1 MNRPVATQGE
11 RRGTEVQDGG
21 MPFGG
26 EAARVSRPLWHG
38 HPARAQAWP
47 GWPCHGRIDIVRRTG
62 VAALFSLFLFTLA
75 VGAAAQ
81 GNAANTPP
89 QLRGVG
95 IDQRL
100 NNQVPV
106 GLKFRDE
113 TGGTVTLGSYFG
125 KKPVI
130 LSLVYYTCPMLCP
143 MAENGLLNA
152 LRDVKFNIGEQYE
165 VVTVSID
172 PTETPEMAMGKKA
185 VYVGLYGRPGAKQG
199 WHFLVGDEPSIRALT
214 QAVGFHY
221 NYIPET
227 KQFAH
232 ATGLVVLTP
241 QGRISRYFYGILYPP
256 RDIRLALVEAS
267 NEKIGSP
274 VDAVLLY
281 CCEYDPA
288 TGRYS
293 VVISRILKIA
303 AAITVLSLGT
313 LIFALS
319 RGGRKTDF

>member
-1 MNRPVATQGE
+1 MNKFTA
-11 RRGTEVQDGG
+11 RRKDAKNRKGKLLG
-21 MPFGG
+21 
-26 EAARVSRPLWHG
+26 LLG
-38 HPARAQAWP
+38 HPLRLGALACGVLIFCLA
-47 GWPCHGRIDIVRRTG
+47 GW
-62 VAALFSLFLFTLA
+62 AA
-75 VGAAAQ
+75 GQ
-81 GNAANTPP
+81 DNAAIPPP

-100 NNQVPV
+100 NNQVPLD
-106 GLKFRDE
+106 LKFRDE
-113 TGGTVTLGSYFG
+113 TGQRVTLASYFG

-130 LSLVYYTCPMLCP
+130 LSLVYYSCPMLCT

-152 LRDVKFNIGEQYE
+152 LRDVKFNLGEQYG

-199 WHFLVGDEPSIRALT
+199 WHFLVGDEPSIRALA

-232 ATGLVVLTP
+232 ATGIIVLTP
-241 QGRISRYFYGILYPP
+241 QGKVSRYFYGILYPP

-267 NEKIGSP
+267 IEKIGNP

-288 TGRYS
+288 AGKYS
-293 VVISRILKIA
+293 IVVTRILRIA
-303 AAITVLSLGT
+303 GVITLLSMGT

-319 RGGRKTDF
+319 RGRKSIQDSKFKIQD

>member
-1 MNRPVATQGE
+1 MQVATKCETE
-11 RRGTEVQDGG
+11 RVKTV
-21 MPFGG
+21 
-26 EAARVSRPLWHG
+26 A
-38 HPARAQAWP
+38 
-47 GWPCHGRIDIVRRTG
+47 GRMDFIHRLG
-62 VAALFSLFLFTLA
+62 VAVQLSLFLFSLA
-75 VGAAAQ
+75 AGAAAQ
-81 GNAANTPP
+81 DNSAIMPT

-100 NNQVPV
+100 NNQVPLD
-106 GLKFRDE
+106 LKFRDE
-113 TGGTVTLGSYFG
+113 NGQPVILGSFFG

-130 LSLVYYTCPMLCP
+130 LSLVYYSCPMLCT

-152 LRDVKFNIGEQYE
+152 LRDVKFNIGEQFE

-172 PTETPEMAMGKKA
+172 PTETPAEAMGKKA
-185 VYVGLYGRPGAKQG
+185 VYVGLYGRPGAKHG
-199 WHFLVGDEPSIRALT
+199 WHFLEGDEPSIRALA

-232 ATGLVVLTP
+232 ATGIIVLTP
-241 QGRISRYFYGILYPP
+241 QGKVSRYFYGILYPS

-267 NEKIGSP
+267 NEKIGNP

-281 CCEYDPA
+281 CCEYDPVA
-288 TGRYS
+288 GKYNM
-293 VVISRILKIA
+293 VVSHVLKIA
-303 AAITVLSLGT
+303 GVITLLSMGT

-319 RGGRKTDF
+319 RGGRKTDL

>member
-1 MNRPVATQGE
+1 M
-11 RRGTEVQDGG
+11 
-21 MPFGG
+21 
-26 EAARVSRPLWHG
+26 
-38 HPARAQAWP
+38 
-47 GWPCHGRIDIVRRTG
+47 DIVRRVG
-62 VAALFSLFLFTLA
+62 VAAQLSLFLFSLA
-75 VGAAAQ
+75 VGAAGQ
-81 GNAANTPP
+81 DNAAITPP

-100 NNQVPV
+100 NNQVPLD
-106 GLKFRDE
+106 LKFRDE
-113 TGGTVTLGSYFG
+113 TGQTVTLGSYFG

-130 LSLVYYTCPMLCP
+130 LSLVYYSCPMLCT

-152 LRDVKFNIGEQYE
+152 LRDVKFNIGEQFE

-199 WHFLVGDEPSIRALT
+199 WHFLVGDEPSIRTLA

-232 ATGLVVLTP
+232 ATGIIVLTP
-241 QGRISRYFYGILYPP
+241 QGKVSRYFYGILYPS

-267 NEKIGSP
+267 NEKIGNP

-288 TGRYS
+288 TGKYS
-293 VVISRILKIA
+293 MVVSHVLKIA
-303 AAITVLSLGT
+303 GVITLLSHGDVDYCPFARRAAAGF
-313 LIFALS
+313 LILDLPILDSGFWIGDL
-319 RGGRKTDF
+319 RFWICD

>member
-1 MNRPVATQGE
+1 MIAAKRTTQRINIPTVRTSKF
-11 RRGTEVQDGG
+11 RR
-21 MPFGG
+21 
-26 EAARVSRPLWHG
+26 ARV
-38 HPARAQAWP
+38 AAQLSLLLLSVAL
-47 GWPCHGRIDIVRRTG
+47 V
-62 VAALFSLFLFTLA
+62 VAA
-75 VGAAAQ
+75 Q
-81 GNAANTPP
+81 DNAAVTPP

-100 NNQVPV
+100 NNQVPLD
-106 GLKFRDE
+106 LKFRDE
-113 TGGTVTLGSYFG
+113 TGHTVTLGSYFG
-125 KKPVI
+125 GKPVI
-130 LSLVYYTCPMLCP
+130 LSLVYYTCPMLCT

-152 LRDVKFNIGEQYE
+152 LRDVKFNIGEHYE

-232 ATGLVVLTP
+232 ATGIILLTP
-241 QGRISRYFYGILYPP
+241 QGKVSRYFYGILYPP

-267 NEKIGSP
+267 NERIGNP

-281 CCEYDPA
+281 CCQYDPA
-288 TGRYS
+288 TGKYS
-293 VVISRILKIA
+293 IIVSRILRIA
-303 AAITVLSLGT
+303 GLITLLSMGT
-313 LIFALS
+313 LIIALS
-319 RGGRKTDF
+319 WGGRQSKF

>member
-1 MNRPVATQGE
+1 MGMI
-11 RRGTEVQDGG
+11 RGAIL
-21 MPFGG
+21 
-26 EAARVSRPLWHG
+26 AAQISL
-38 HPARAQAWP
+38 
-47 GWPCHGRIDIVRRTG
+47 IVVG
-62 VAALFSLFLFTLA
+62 LA
-75 VGAAAQ
+75 MTAAAQ
-81 GNAANTPP
+81 DNASVMPL

-100 NNQVPV
+100 NNQVPLN
-106 GLKFRDE
+106 LKFRDE
-113 TGGTVTLGSYFG
+113 AGQTVTLGSYFG

-130 LSLVYYTCPMLCP
+130 LSLVYYTCPMLCT

-185 VYVGLYGRPGAKQG
+185 VYVGLYGRPAAKHG
-199 WHFLVGDEPSIRALT
+199 WHFLVGDDPDIRALS

-232 ATGLVVLTP
+232 ATGIIVLTP
-241 QGRISRYFYGILYPP
+241 QGKVSRYFYGIQYPA

-267 NEKIGSP
+267 DEKIGNP
-274 VDAVLLY
+274 VDAVMLY
-281 CCEYDPA
+281 CCQYDPH
-288 TGRYS
+288 TGKYGM
-293 VVISRILKIA
+293 VVAHVLRIA
-303 AAITVLSLGT
+303 GAITLLCMGT
-313 LIFALS
+313 MILALS
-319 RGGRKTDF
+319 RGGKRQDS

>member
-1 MNRPVATQGE
+1 M
-11 RRGTEVQDGG
+11 
-21 MPFGG
+21 
-26 EAARVSRPLWHG
+26 
-38 HPARAQAWP
+38 
-47 GWPCHGRIDIVRRTG
+47 RIDTKNEEQVGAQTG
-62 VAALFSLFLFTLA
+62 PRGGLCRVEIAVLLSLFLFSSA
-75 VGAAAQ
+75 AGAAGLDNSAT
-81 GNAANTPP
+81 TPP

-100 NNQVPV
+100 NNQVPLD
-106 GLKFRDE
+106 LKFRDE
-113 TGGTVTLGSYFG
+113 TGQTVTLSSYFG

-130 LSLVYYTCPMLCP
+130 LSLVYYSCPMLCT

-152 LRDVKFNIGEQYE
+152 LRDVKFNVGEQYE

-185 VYVGLYGRPGAKQG
+185 VYVGLYGRPHAKQG
-199 WHFLVGDEPSIRALT
+199 WHFLVGDEPSIRALA

-227 KQFAH
+227 RQFAH
-232 ATGLVVLTP
+232 ATGIVVLTP
-241 QGRISRYFYGILYPP
+241 QGKVSRYFYGILYPS

-267 NEKIGSP
+267 SEKIGNP

-281 CCEYDPA
+281 CCEYNPT
-288 TGRYS
+288 TGKYS

-303 AAITVLSLGT
+303 GVFTLLCMGT
-313 LIFALS
+313 LIMALS
-319 RGGRKTDF
+319 RGGRHA

>member
-1 MNRPVATQGE
+1 VNMPVVAE
-11 RRGTEVQDGG
+11 CGTEQVRI
-21 MPFGG
+21 P
-26 EAARVSRPLWHG
+26 S
-38 HPARAQAWP
+38 
-47 GWPCHGRIDIVRRTG
+47 GRMDFLRRMVVTAHVG
-62 VAALFSLFLFTLA
+62 LFLFSLA

-81 GNAANTPP
+81 DNAAVTPP

-100 NNQVPV
+100 NNQVPLD
-106 GLKFRDE
+106 LKFRDE
-113 TGGTVTLGSYFG
+113 TGQTVTLGSYFG

-130 LSLVYYTCPMLCP
+130 LSLVYYSCPMLCT

-152 LRDVKFNIGEQYE
+152 LRDVKFNIGEQFE

-172 PTETPEMAMGKKA
+172 PTETREMAMGKKA
-185 VYVGLYGRPGAKQG
+185 VYVGLYGRPGAKEG
-199 WHFLVGDEPSIRALT
+199 WHFLVGEEPSIRALA

-232 ATGLVVLTP
+232 ATGIIVLTP
-241 QGRISRYFYGILYPP
+241 QGKVSRYFYGILYPS

-267 NEKIGSP
+267 NEKIGNP

-281 CCEYDPA
+281 CCEYDPVA
-288 TGRYS
+288 GKYS
-293 VVISRILKIA
+293 MVVSHVLKIA
-303 AAITVLSLGT
+303 GVLTLLSMGT
-313 LIFALS
+313 LIFALA
-319 RGGRKTDF
+319 RGGRKNF

>member
-1 MNRPVATQGE
+1 MQFVAKSEPQ
-11 RRGTEVQDGG
+11 
-21 MPFGG
+21 
-26 EAARVSRPLWHG
+26 RVKTST
-38 HPARAQAWP
+38 
-47 GWPCHGRIDIVRRTG
+47 GRMEIVRRLG
-62 VAALFSLFLFTLA
+62 VAAQLSLFLFSLA
-75 VGAAAQ
+75 VRAAAQ
-81 GNAANTPP
+81 DNAAITPP

-100 NNQVPV
+100 NNQVPLD
-106 GLKFRDE
+106 LKFRDE
-113 TGGTVTLGSYFG
+113 TGQTVTLGSFFG

-130 LSLVYYTCPMLCP
+130 LSLVYYSCPMLCT

-172 PTETPEMAMGKKA
+172 PTEKPDMAMGKKA

-199 WHFLVGDEPSIRALT
+199 WHFLVGDQPAIRALA

-232 ATGLVVLTP
+232 ATGIIVLTP
-241 QGRISRYFYGILYPP
+241 QGKVSRYFYGILYPS

-267 NEKIGSP
+267 NERIGNP

-288 TGRYS
+288 TGRYG
-293 VVISRILKIA
+293 VVVARILRIA
-303 AAITVLSLGT
+303 GVITLLCMGT

-319 RGGRKTDF
+319 RGGRQNSIQDSKFKIQD